1 MLHVYSWIK
10 MTLET
15 NQPALESL
23 LVVLQSKKLFPYESH
38 KNQAKKWKRRAGW
51 TLKLSAP
58 GNPSVYVFLIMTQ
71 IFDGLTSGWP
81 LRSFWWNCGSVLEFL
96 FCSLKG
102 HHLLSRRKEGT
113 SEEPFYKPPTTM
125 YTYMQQCSGWQ
136 KESNYICFLWITLP
150 SYFCWFCGGTFWRA
164 NIEFGGEIWQ
174 ELWHWMRSGLTFF
187 MSWDQQYWCNKKLN
201 EQRYMFLGS

>member
-38 KNQAKKWKRRAGW
+38 QNQAKKRKRRAGW

-58 GNPSVYVFLIMTQ
+58 SQERVGNPSIYVFLIMTQ
-71 IFDGLTSGWP
+71 IFDGLTSGRP
-81 LRSFWWNCGSVLEFL
+81 LRSIWWNRGSVLEFL

-125 YTYMQQCSGWQ
+125 YTHMQQCPDWQ
-136 KESNYICFLWITLP
+136 EESNYICFLWITLP
-150 SYFCWFCGGTFWRA
+150 SRFWWFCRGTFWRA
-164 NIEFGGEIWQ
+164 NIESGGEIWQ
-174 ELWHWMRSGLTFF
+174 ERCHWLRSGILT
-187 MSWDQQYWCNKKLN
+187 NKRFN
-201 EQRYMFLGS
+201 ERRYILLGS